1 MVFTA
6 ITDVELAGLTEGNIT
21 GTSDMLPVE
30 DQLKLIRA
38 MMPDAKR
45 IGILYTTSESNSIS
59 TIATYKELAPNYGF
73 EIVDTGVATQ
83 ADVPLAVDN
92 LVTKVDCI
100 SNRTDNTVV
109 GALPVILDAAGEKN
123 IPVFGS
129 EIEQVKLGCVAAE
142 GLDYIDLGKQTG
154 RMAAKVLKGEA
165 KASEIPYEVLKESQL
180 TINSDV
186 MAELNLTLPEDMMSR
201 ATDVAQ

>member
-1 MVFTA
+1 M
-6 ITDVELAGLTEGNIT
+6 
-21 GTSDMLPVE
+21 
-30 DQLKLIRA
+30 
-38 MMPDAKR
+38 
-45 IGILYTTSESNSIS
+45 
-59 TIATYKELAPNYGF
+59 
-73 EIVDTGVATQ
+73 
-83 ADVPLAVDN
+83 
-92 LVTKVDCI
+92 
-100 SNRTDNTVV
+100 
-109 GALPVILDAAGEKN
+109 
-123 IPVFGS
+123 
-129 EIEQVKLGCVAAE
+129 AAE